1 VERQLVGV
9 QLVSAHLV
17 AASQLTAFE
26 AISGLE
32 LASGLKSGGF

>member
-1 VERQLVGV
+1 
-9 QLVSAHLV
+9 LV

-32 LASGLKSGGF
+32 LASGLKSAGF